1 MSYPY
6 KCIAALNKIII
17 KSDLKAIEKKFI
29 IKEDPIKV
37 KEYLK
42 LFNKLK
48 DQHRIQDSEKKNID
62 YWGKKTFKEFK
73 DFVDSLVSKKST
85 RQLKK
90 DIHLKPVNIEG
101 AKLVTENE
109 DWFMYEITT
118 YKAAKFLGS
127 RNWCIVRKQEDWDEY
142 HGWYYVANAKGE
154 DVLYNETCFYFFI
167 AKNNRFAE
175 EWRKLALQVDYDGEL
190 SFWNE
195 LDEEYSPDLYFFRHG
210 AREHLN
216 LPKDYKNYIKY
227 PEQCPDIVLRDKDL
241 DDE

>member
-1 MSYPY
+1 MHYPY
-6 KCIAALNKIII
+6 KLIMV
-17 KSDLKAIEKKFI
+17 LKKVIVQADFKTVEKKFI
-29 IKEDPIKV
+29 ATEDPASV
-37 KEYLK
+37 TEYIN
-42 LFNKLK
+42 LFKKLK
-48 DQHRIQDSEKKNID
+48 DQNRIQDIKKKNID
-62 YWGKKTFKEFK
+62 FWGKKTFEEFK
-73 DFVDSLVSKKST
+73 NFVDSLSRQKSMRQMKKSIY
-85 RQLKK
+85 RE
-90 DIHLKPVNIEG
+90 PVDIEG
-101 AKLVTENE
+101 AKLITENE